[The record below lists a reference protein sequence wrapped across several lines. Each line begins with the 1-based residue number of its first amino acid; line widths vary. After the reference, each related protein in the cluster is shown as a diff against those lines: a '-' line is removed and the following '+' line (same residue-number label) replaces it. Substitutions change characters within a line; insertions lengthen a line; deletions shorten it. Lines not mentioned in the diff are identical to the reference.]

1 MINLNPE
8 LVLVIM
14 LGGVVVLSVTGFPL
28 AFCIGSLALVVG
40 FLVAGDLAFNI
51 IYTRFVT
58 IITKYAIVA
67 VPGFL
72 FMGVILEEARVTDR
86 LYSSLE
92 ICMGGLRGG
101 LAVVTVLTGTLLATA
116 VGIIGASVTM
126 LTLVALPEM
135 VKRGYSKEL
144 SCGSIC
150 AGGCLGILIPP
161 SVMLVFY
168 GTMAEMS
175 VGKLFMAAFIPGFM
189 LSGLYVTY
197 ILIRARVS
205 PNVAPLAPA
214 ETRRGVSLGRKFR
227 LLLTSV
233 LPVAAIALA
242 VLGTIFMGIATPT
255 EAAGVGAVA
264 CLLLAVA
271 YRRLTWSVLRAAAL
285 RTLKLVAMVK
295 IVVGFAYAFV
305 GIFFYAGCGFVLK
318 EMLMAVP
325 GGPYAVLAVIL
336 LVIFVLGFVIDW
348 IGIIFI
354 IVPVVMPIAPALGFD
369 PFWLAIMICVT
380 LQTAFMTPPVASA
393 IYYCKG
399 AADPALGIEISHIIR
414 GCIPFVLIIL
424 FTLVLLA
431 VFPQIALWL
440 PEQMM

>member
-1 MINLNPE
+1 MIDISAE
-8 LVLVIM
+8 VVLVVM
-14 LGGVVVLSVTGFPL
+14 LGGIVLLSISGFPL

-40 FLVAGDLAFNI
+40 FLVAGDQAFSI

-72 FMGVILEEARVTDR
+72 FMGVILEETRITDR

-92 ICMGGLRGG
+92 ICLGGLRGG

-126 LTLVALPEM
+126 LTLVALPAM
-135 VKRGYSKEL
+135 VSRGYSKEL

-168 GTMAEMS
+168 GTMTEMS
-175 VGKLFMAAFIPGFM
+175 VGKLFMAAFVPGFL
-189 LSGLYVTY
+189 LSGLYVAY
-197 ILIRARVS
+197 ILIRAFVS
-205 PNVAPLAPA
+205 PKVAPLAPA
-214 ETRRGVSLGRKFR
+214 ELRSGVSFGGKIK
-227 LLLTSV
+227 LLVKSV
-233 LPVAAIALA
+233 LPVAGLA
-242 VLGTIFMGIATPT
+242 FIILGTIFLGIATPT
-255 EAAGVGAVA
+255 EAAGVGALA
-264 CLLLAVA
+264 CILLAVA
-271 YRRLTWSVLRAAAL
+271 YRRLTWSALRAAAL
-285 RTLKLVAMVK
+285 RTLRLVAMVK
-295 IVVGFAYAFV
+295 VVVGFAYAFV

-318 EMLMAVP
+318 ETLMTVP
-325 GGPYAVLAVIL
+325 GGPFGVLAVIL
-336 LVIFVLGFVIDW
+336 FVVFLLGFVIDW

-354 IVPVVMPIAPALGFD
+354 IVPVVMPLAPELGFD
-369 PFWLAIMICVT
+369 PLWLAIMICVT

-399 AADPALGIEISHIIR
+399 AADPALGIEISHVIR

-424 FTLVLLA
+424 FTLALLA
-431 VFPQIALWL
+431 VFPQIVLWL
-440 PEQMM
+440 PSLML